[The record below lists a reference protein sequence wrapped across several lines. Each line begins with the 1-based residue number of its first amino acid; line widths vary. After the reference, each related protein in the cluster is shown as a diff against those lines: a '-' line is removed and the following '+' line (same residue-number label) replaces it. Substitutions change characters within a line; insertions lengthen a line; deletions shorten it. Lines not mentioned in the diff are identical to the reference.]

1 MTPLAVGFDFD
12 HTLGVDNKLERT
24 VALEK
29 VESVAKIRG
38 LSFDESA
45 AALEFDKAFARVR
58 AGEIPLE
65 TALAGLFFQLV
76 GDGPENELEIGR
88 YRDDATARAPEFVK
102 PLPGL
107 TEMLAG
113 LDALGVRYAILSNGW
128 SPLQEEKARIVGFA
142 APVFVSERIGVWKPD
157 PAAFLHLTRAF
168 ELPADMIWYV
178 GDDPR
183 TDCAGAAAAGLR
195 AVWCDWEGA
204 GYPSDIAQPDGTIRS
219 LEELAPLLQGRL
231 GGAANPGA

>member
-1 MTPLAVGFDFD
+1 MTSAAVGFDFD

-29 VESVAKIRG
+29 VERLASARG
-38 LSFDESA
+38 VPFDVTA
-45 AALEFDKAFARVR
+45 ATAEFDAAFARIR

-65 TALAGLFFQLV
+65 TALAGMFSQLA
-76 GDGPENELEIGR
+76 GEGPENELEIGR
-88 YRDDATARAPEFVK
+88 FRDDATARAPEFVK

-107 TEMLAG
+107 HEMLAG

-142 APVFVSERIGVWKPD
+142 APVFVSERIGAWKPG
-157 PAAFLHLTRAF
+157 AASFLYLTRAF
-168 ELPADMIWYV
+168 DLPADMIWYV

-183 TDCAGAAAAGLR
+183 VDCAGAAAAGLR
-195 AVWCDWEGA
+195 SVWCDWGSA
-204 GYPSDIAQPDGTIRS
+204 TYPSDAAPPDGVIRA

-231 GGAANPGA
+231 GGAANPRA